1 MGGGDG
7 GEVRPRRA
15 PHARSRAQS
24 TVEFAVVIPL
34 FLVCLIGAIDAGL
47 WAVQTSAEVSAVE
60 QAAMVAASAGT
71 NPRAETA
78 PDARAVTAA
87 ISRELRAALFGTAI
101 ASWCVAASGGRC
113 LPAASQT
120 CPTTPAEVQ
129 AREGPRVVVVCV
141 TERDPPA
148 CVTPPPGVPAPYPRG
163 CTDSPLITVR
173 VIGFVASL
181 VPPGFGPG
189 AVGFEL
195 PTDISATTHTL
206 RFAP

>member
-1 MGGGDG
+1 MGGEDG
-7 GEVRPRRA
+7 GVVRPRRM
-15 PHARSRAQS
+15 PRARGRAQA

-34 FLVCLIGAIDAGL
+34 FLLCLVGAIDAGL

-71 NPRAETA
+71 NPTAQTA

-87 ISRELRAALFGTAI
+87 VSRELRAALFGTAI
-101 ASWCVAASGGRC
+101 ASWCAPGPRGAC
-113 LPAASQT
+113 LPDASQS
-120 CPTTPAEVQ
+120 CPATPAEVQ
-129 AREGPRVVVVCV
+129 AKEGPRVVVVCV
-141 TERDPPA
+141 TERDPPP

-163 CTDSPLITVR
+163 CEDSPLITVR

-189 AVGFEL
+189 AAGFEL

>member
-1 MGGGDG
+1 MGGDLKGV
-7 GEVRPRRA
+7 VRPRRT
-15 PHARSRAQS
+15 PRGRRAQA

-34 FLVCLIGAIDAGL
+34 FLICLIGALDAGL

-60 QAAMVAASAGT
+60 QAATVAASAGSDPT
-71 NPRAETA
+71 AETA

-87 ISRELRAALFGTAI
+87 VSRELRTALFGTGI
-101 ASWCVAASGGRC
+101 VSWCGAVAAGAC
-113 LPAASQT
+113 EPATAQD
-120 CPTTPAEVQ
+120 CPATPAEVQ
-129 AREGPRVVVVCV
+129 AKEGPRVIVICV
-141 TERDPPA
+141 SEQDPPA
-148 CVTPPPGVPAPYPRG
+148 CVPPPPGVPAPYPRG
-163 CTDSPLITVR
+163 CDDSPMITVR

-189 AVGFEL
+189 AAGFEL